1 MKLTTKGRYAVQAM
15 ADIAAASG
23 SGLVSLPDIAERQG
37 ISVGYLEQ
45 LFAKLRRAGLV
56 DSVRGVAGGY
66 RLARPAGAIHVSEVV
81 DAVDEE
87 IQTTAC
93 AGKAGGCQG
102 SGSRCL
108 THDLWDELGRQ
119 IELFLAAVTL
129 EDVIE
134 KRVVGM
140 AAVNAPSSFEA
151 PNSPCPSRRGF
162 AAPQDEVGK
171 LKPGAAE

>member
-15 ADIAAASG
+15 ADIAAAQLRG
-23 SGLVSLPDIAERQG
+23 GEAAPPVSLPDVAERQG
-37 ISVGYLEQ
+37 ISAGYLEQ

-66 RLARPAGAIHVSEVV
+66 RLARRADAIRVSEIV

-93 AGKAGGCQG
+93 GGSAAGCQG
-102 SGSRCL
+102 SGARCL

-119 IELFLAAVTL
+119 IEIFLAAVTL
-129 EDVIE
+129 EDIIE

-140 AAVNAPSSFEA
+140 AAVNAPA
-151 PNSPCPSRRGF
+151 Y
-162 AAPQDEVGK
+162 EVGAIATR
-171 LKPGAAE
+171 GAAE